1 MKQYPPAPIEKWT
14 MPTLPRILWDGIK
27 GGTGR
32 PLVSSSYTTPGNH
45 AAHINPEG

>member
-27 GGTGR
+27 RGTGR
-32 PLVSSSYTTPGNH
+32 PHVLLNTTPGSHGADMNS
-45 AAHINPEG
+45 EG